1 MWSLVS
7 LFVWI
12 DGLLSAETF
21 GGPFYNQNRRP
32 RATTKCLPLSEEEGE
47 GNTHQQP
54 RNIIIAPPS
63 AVIPCP
69 PFSPLLLPFPGGRDS
84 GWKGKKEQ
92 GHCID
97 GGEPVLEAGGD
108 AWVVAMPIPPPFFF
122 VFMICTRHLLPLPSF
137 LWKRAGGAL
146 VLSLPFFSH
155 GLVLLGGGWMG
166 HFLWL
171 FASD

>member
-21 GGPFYNQNRRP
+21 VGPFYNQNRRP

-63 AVIPCP
+63 AVIPSP
-69 PFSPLLLPFPGGRDS
+69 PFRPSILLPFPGGRDS

-108 AWVVAMPIPPPFFF
+108 AWVVAMPILPPFFR
-122 VFMICTRHLLPLPSF
+122 VHDMYTTPPSSDRESTNWRHQL
-137 LWKRAGGAL
+137 KT
-146 VLSLPFFSH
+146 
-155 GLVLLGGGWMG
+155 
-166 HFLWL
+166 
-171 FASD
+171 D

>member
-63 AVIPCP
+63 AVIPSP
-69 PFSPLLLPFPGGRDS
+69 PFCPSSFHSPADGIQVGKERKNRDTASMEESRSWRREATLGWLPCRS
-84 GWKGKKEQ
+84 
-92 GHCID
+92 
-97 GGEPVLEAGGD
+97 
-108 AWVVAMPIPPPFFF
+108 PPLFF
-122 VFMICTRHLLPLPSF
+122 VFMICTRHLPPLPSF

-146 VLSLPFFSH
+146 VLSLPFFFTRARFIG
-155 GLVLLGGGWMG
+155 GLDGAFSLIVCL
-166 HFLWL
+166 
-171 FASD
+171 